1 MVKTPN
7 SPKPYTLK
15 QAVRKARKD
24 SHIKSIEKRGYFF
37 NSGFL
42 MLQSNQTMWDKWI
55 LTFYNTGADRVIK
68 VDVEKGKKPV
78 EIGKPSKAANPTKQ
92 LLDLKKIK
100 ASASRILKKARKEFA
115 KFKQP
120 YNQVIITVSGDPP
133 VWKINFVTK
142 ILSVVI
148 VEIDAKN
155 GKVLNSSIESL
166 MKIEQKQHQ
175 KQPFQG
181 GVEDTTVSTS

>member
-1 MVKTPN
+1 MK
-7 SPKPYTLK
+7 
-15 QAVRKARKD
+15 
-24 SHIKSIEKRGYFF
+24 
-37 NSGFL
+37 
-42 MLQSNQTMWDKWI
+42 
-55 LTFYNTGADRVIK
+55 K
-68 VDVEKGKKPV
+68 V
-78 EIGKPSKAANPTKQ
+78 
-92 LLDLKKIK
+92 K
-100 ASASRILKKARKEFA
+100 ASASRILKKGMKEFV

-120 YNQVIITVSGDPP
+120 YNQIIITISGNPA

-181 GVEDTTVSTS
+181 EGVGDTTVSTS